1 MLNITI
7 AEKDYDAICYKVKG
21 REIKNSIDIYNKI
34 FMAEIVNSED
44 MKFFVYSDYD
54 SLDIVVGETYHIFGL
69 FYDRQI
75 LSYENNVRYI
85 YMVDLL
91 DEEVYQQNNQSGNL
105 IGHVKEL
112 KKFNLN
118 FEYDDYCK
126 KKKNTFLDLLD
137 EINAKMTG
145 NWAERYALTRFKVK
159 LFNNI
164 CRYRGLSFKDY
175 DNDFSDFLVAVK
187 KHVKPNNAYRDEL
200 YTGLESIQNMS
211 ELYGFIKRNRSK
223 FLDTSEKLYKRNDN
237 VKNSYPV
244 NMAGRNVSLCIYDGL
259 LFNSAMPFYYQ
270 YRNYKYATQLLLDKF
285 YKNITEAENHRFS
298 NELEKAK
305 SVNQETMLLRQAEV
319 NTTLY
324 GLYFP
329 LLMTF
334 RQSIELAY
342 KLIFVNED
350 IKKRDLDNEEIQ
362 VYTKKLMSHDLIE
375 LLELIEGYIDISEFE
390 YLWKLTSFVYYN
402 EGKDASFSRYIVDK
416 KFDLD
421 NFRKVYIYYVD
432 MYNYI
437 NEFFLVMD
445 NILSGMELGF
455 ETDNIF

>member
-1 MLNITI
+1 M
-7 AEKDYDAICYKVKG
+7 
-21 REIKNSIDIYNKI
+21 
-34 FMAEIVNSED
+34 
-44 MKFFVYSDYD
+44 
-54 SLDIVVGETYHIFGL
+54 
-69 FYDRQI
+69 
-75 LSYENNVRYI
+75 
-85 YMVDLL
+85 
-91 DEEVYQQNNQSGNL
+91 
-105 IGHVKEL
+105 
-112 KKFNLN
+112 
-118 FEYDDYCK
+118 
-126 KKKNTFLDLLD
+126 DLLD
-137 EINAKMTG
+137 EIDAKMTG
-145 NWAERYALTRFKVK
+145 NWAERYALTRFNVK

-164 CRYRGLSFKDY
+164 YKYRGLLFTDY
-175 DNDFSDFLVAVK
+175 DNEFPNFLETVK

-200 YTGLESIQNMS
+200 YTGLESIQNIS
-211 ELYGFIKRNRSK
+211 ELYDFIKSNRSK

-270 YRNYKYATQLLLDKF
+270 YRNYKHATQLLLDEF

-305 SVNQETMLLRQAEV
+305 AVNQANMLLRQTEV

-362 VYTKKLMSHDLIE
+362 VHTKKLNSHDLIE
-375 LLELIEGYIDISEFE
+375 LLELIKEYIDVSEFD

-402 EGKDASFSRYIVDK
+402 EGRDASFSRYIVDRN
-416 KFDLD
+416 FDLD
-421 NFRKVYIYYVD
+421 DFKKVYIYYVD

-437 NEFFLVMD
+437 NEFFPVMD
-445 NILSGMELGF
+445 NILSKMELGF
-455 ETDNIF
+455 NPNNIF